1 MLMMLLV
8 GLCGSSVAAEER
20 YSMPQ
25 GAQHQQHVRLSN
37 MGEQDYFE
45 ISRPYPSTYVL
56 DHYRKVFKRWT
67 ECKPEETWR
76 SFGDVSG
83 SKPRFIHQLVR
94 EWLRSDNHSVVTLA
108 IRYYSTGAQHRALP
122 DDDIQHV
129 VLIEYEVPDA
139 KAMAEQRGYKC
150 NGA

>member
-1 MLMMLLV
+1 MASDL
-8 GLCGSSVAAEER
+8 R
-20 YSMPQ
+20 YPLPE
-25 GAQHQQHVRLSN
+25 GAQHRQHLRLAN

-45 ISRPYPSTYVL
+45 IDRPYPSTFVL
-56 DHYRKVFKRWT
+56 DHYRKVFRRWT
-67 ECKPEETWR
+67 ECKLDDTWR

-83 SKPRFIHQLVR
+83 SNPRFIHQLVR

-108 IRYYSTGAQHRALP
+108 IRYYSKGAQHRALP
-122 DDDIQHV
+122 DDDIQRV

-139 KAMAEQRGYKC
+139 KAMVEQRGSKC